1 MIVGIDMINVSKNKD
16 KFVDVAMPFHTMDT
30 NGYMYTRATI
40 ILGWELE
47 KLTIRDK
54 YQGQDQ
60 VHVANKKGMHISYI
74 HSTLI

>member
-40 ILGWELE
+40 ILG
-47 KLTIRDK
+47 
-54 YQGQDQ
+54 
-60 VHVANKKGMHISYI
+60 
-74 HSTLI
+74 